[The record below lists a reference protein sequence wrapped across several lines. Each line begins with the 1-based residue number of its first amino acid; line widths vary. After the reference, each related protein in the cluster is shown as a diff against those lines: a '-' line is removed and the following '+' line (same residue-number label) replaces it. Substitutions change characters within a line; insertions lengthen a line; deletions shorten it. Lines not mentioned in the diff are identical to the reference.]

1 MKKRKGS
8 LLQRMLAV
16 LLAAVLVT
24 GMVSNVA
31 PASVLAQ
38 ESGAQ
43 TVSGNDVEL
52 TEEETEPAG
61 ETNSEVQEPNAGTGK
76 ETPGTDAEEGG
87 DMILKAQKTNGNAA
101 QPVAGD
107 ITSDMTWADGS
118 TVSDVTIKGGVSEQS
133 PVVITVGGSVTVTGT
148 ITVSSGY
155 VRFTG
160 GGSLNWQSSNIDNAI
175 VVQEGANTAFENVTL
190 NGSNVNRFRRSAL
203 LFQGRVIF
211 GNGTKVRNFASDTGS
226 GAFAGYK
233 GVIAVYGK
241 GSLTI
246 TEGVTITGNCSTSGI
261 ITIYQS
267 DTGGGESTASV
278 TMSGG
283 TIEGNFV
290 NDSGLG
296 VIWNWCGKL
305 NISGGTVTAGG
316 NEYAVHTQGNH
327 GAYDATTVIS
337 GGTFTGNTLGAVCAG
352 KDSTNNSRITIKGG
366 TFTGAT
372 AATANYGEINIE
384 GGSFKGSV
392 YALQTL
398 NAALN
403 VAGGEFYGDAAA
415 YEGNVTTTTE
425 KVIVGTSKESAANW
439 DKSTDLNTY
448 KYVAIGELTE
458 QPGDGGEHKH
468 DGIVFTAWTETDH
481 LPTDPG
487 NYYLTDNVTLS
498 GTWNVPSGETTLCLN
513 GKTISASIEQSYRVI
528 TIAASSTLNLYD
540 CQDAGNITK
549 GRRGGVENSGTF
561 HMYGGKISGNEIT
574 GVAGGGVSNTGSFY
588 MYGGKISENIVTD
601 ETGGG
606 VFNTSSGNFYMYGGE
621 ISENDANS
629 VGGVFVHNGTFYMYG
644 GKISGNNTYAGDNG
658 ISIRDGKFIVGGDA
672 VISGNIRGGIENLNV
687 CLKDGQTIELD
698 SSIPLSGSA
707 NIGVTTETAPTEG
720 NPVSITGHNKGDYS
734 QYFHSDNPAY
744 GIVNANDV
752 VQLTV
757 KTQSHTH
764 NLTLTPAKSATCME
778 DGNTAYYSCNGC
790 DKWFLDAAGTQEIT
804 DKDSVIIYKTGHSYD
819 ESAWGYRTAEG
830 HAHNCRNC
838 DAHDTVQS
846 HTPGAAATESTPQT
860 CTVCGYIIA
869 PATGHTHNLT
879 LTPAKF
885 ATCVEDG
892 NTAYY
897 TCDGCDKWFSDAAGT
912 QEITDQDSVIISKTG
927 HSYDESAWGYQTAE
941 GHARKC
947 RNCDAHDTV
956 QSHTPGAAATES
968 TPQTCTVCGY
978 IIVPATGA
986 EPGTGTVTPEVKPGV
1001 NAPATN
1007 ISTPTEELKD
1017 MLLTE
1022 EEKQQVQNGTDIR
1035 IVLEVQDAGNTVS
1048 VSDRAAIA
1056 QALNG
1061 FTEGQY
1067 LNIDLYKLVGADRTD
1082 ITETAK
1088 KIRIVIAVPDSLKN
1102 ADSSKTRTFAVIRV
1116 HDGSA
1121 EVLADLDDSADTITI
1136 ETDRFS
1142 TYAVAYKD
1150 NANGGAG
1157 DNDGNGDN
1165 GDNGGNDSGN
1175 TGDNGGDN
1183 GNSGDNSNSDNNN
1196 SDSGNSVNSNNSSNQ
1211 NSIDSSDPKT
1221 APAKDNEPKTGD
1233 AAPLELYATLAMI
1246 AGFAYLLLYF
1256 ADRKR
1261 GMTEETKRELVS
1273 RLVGWARQG
1282 GKIRKCLAL
1291 AAVFVLLVYYHSIG
1305 KKTSAQWQEIYGK

>member
-61 ETNSEVQEPNAGTGK
+61 ETNSEVQEPNAGTGQ

-118 TVSDVTIKGGVSEQS
+118 TVSDVTIFGGVSEQS

-148 ITVSSGY
+148 IMVSSGY

-203 LFQGRVIF
+203 LFQGTVIF
-211 GNGTKVRNFASDTGS
+211 RNGTKVRNFASDTGS
-226 GAFAGYK
+226 GAFVGYK

-283 TIEGNFV
+283 TIEENFV
-290 NDSGLG
+290 NNSGLG

-403 VAGGEFYGDAAA
+403 VDGGEFYGDAAA

-468 DGIVFTAWTETDH
+468 DGIIFTAWTETDH

-498 GTWNVPSGETTLCLN
+498 GTWNVPNGTTTLCLN

-549 GRRGGVENSGTF
+549 GKGGVLNDGTF
-561 HMYGGKISGNEIT
+561 HMYGGKISDNIIT
-574 GVAGGGVSNTGSFY
+574 NDGGGVLNKGTFY
-588 MYGGKISENIVTD
+588 MHGGKISNNTCAVNGS
-601 ETGGG
+601 GGG
-606 VFNTSSGNFYMYGGE
+606 VRNDGSFHMYGGE
-621 ISENDANS
+621 ISGNS
-629 VGGVFVHNGTFYMYG
+629 AYTAGGVYVNSGTFRMNGGKVSGNYDVTDRGGVSIYNGIFMVGG
-644 GKISGNNTYAGDNG
+644 S
-658 ISIRDGKFIVGGDA
+658 A
-672 VISGNIRGGIENLNV
+672 VISGNLDTYGSKELNV
-687 CLKDGQTIELD
+687 YLKDGQTIELD
-698 SSIPLSGSA
+698 SEKPLSGSA

-720 NPVSITGHNKGDYS
+720 NPANVTGHNKGDYS

-804 DKDSVIIYKTGHSYD
+804 DKDSVIISKTGHSYD

-860 CTVCGYIIA
+860 CTVCGYIIV

-879 LTPAKF
+879 LTSAKS
-885 ATCVEDG
+885 AICMEDG

-897 TCDGCDKWFSDAAGT
+897 TCDGCDKWFSDAEGT
-912 QEITDQDSVIISKTG
+912 QEITDKDSVIISKTG
-927 HSYDESAWGYQTAE
+927 HSYDESAWGYQAAE

-956 QSHTPGAAATES
+956 QPHTPGEAATES
-968 TPQTCTVCGY
+968 TPQICTVCGY

-986 EPGTGTVTPEVKPGV
+986 DPGTGTVTPEVKPGV

-1035 IVLEVQDAGNTVS
+1035 IVLEVQDAGNSVS
-1048 VSDRAAIA
+1048 VSDRAAIQ

-1067 LNIDLYKLVGADRTD
+1067 LNIDLYKLVGADRAD

-1088 KIRIVIAVPDSLKN
+1088 KIRIVITVPETLRNTDG
-1102 ADSSKTRTFAVIRV
+1102 DMTRTFAVIRV
-1116 HDGSA
+1116 HDGRA

-1150 NANGGAG
+1150 NASGGVG

-1183 GNSGDNSNSDNNN
+1183 GNSDNNN
-1196 SDSGNSVNSNNSSNQ
+1196 SDNSSNQ
-1211 NSIDSSDPKT
+1211 NSIDSNDPKQ
-1221 APAKDNEPKTGD
+1221 APTKDSEPKTGD

-1282 GKIRKCLAL
+1282 GRFRKCLAL

-1305 KKTSAQWQEIYGK
+1305 KKTCAQWQEIYEE